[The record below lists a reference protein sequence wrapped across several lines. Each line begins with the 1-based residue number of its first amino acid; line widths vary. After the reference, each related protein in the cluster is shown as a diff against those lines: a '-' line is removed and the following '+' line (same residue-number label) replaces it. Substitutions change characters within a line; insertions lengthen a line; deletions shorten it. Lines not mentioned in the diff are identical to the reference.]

1 MQKKESR
8 RDGQL
13 QGEDKETREKDGPL
27 KKIGRRERM
36 YDGQAG
42 MKKRGKTLGRR
53 VWGKKGKNIGTKS
66 EMQEITKIRN
76 SE

>member
-27 KKIGRRERM
+27 KKVGRRERM

-42 MKKRGKTLGRR
+42 MKKKRKNSGKEGM
-53 VWGKKGKNIGTKS
+53 GKKR
-66 EMQEITKIRN
+66 EEHRN
-76 SE
+76 KK